1 MKKETI
7 LIVDDD
13 PKVVRLVTNILE
25 AVGYR
30 VIFSGDGQTALET
43 VGLENPDLILLDIV
57 LPRLDGFEVCRQL
70 RTFSSQPVIM
80 LTSKAQEADKIKG
93 FDLGADDY
101 LTKPFS
107 AKELMARIK
116 AVLKRCGGIR
126 EKEPQL
132 TAYGDLTIDPARRKV
147 KLKNQEVKLTPTEF
161 KLLNYLAG
169 HADKVIQHE
178 DLLSEIWGAEYR
190 NDIDYLRTYIKN
202 LRHKI
207 GDDSTHPRYIKTIS
221 GVGYT
226 FTPVGASG
234 S

>member
-1 MKKETI
+1 MKKDTI

-13 PKVVRLVTNILE
+13 PKVVRLVSNILE

-30 VIFSGDGQTALET
+30 VIFATDGQTALET
-43 VGLENPDLILLDIV
+43 VSLENPDLILLDIM
-57 LPRLDGFEVCRQL
+57 LPQLDGFEVCREI
-70 RTFSSQPVIM
+70 RTFSSLPVIM

-116 AVLKRCGGIR
+116 AVLKRCGSHR
-126 EKEPQL
+126 EKEPQHHS
-132 TAYGDLTIDPARRKV
+132 YGDLKIDPARRKV
-147 KLKNQEVKLTPTEF
+147 SLKNQEVKLTPTEF
-161 KLLNYLAG
+161 KLLQYLANQ
-169 HADKVIQHE
+169 ADKVVQHE
-178 DLLSEIWGAEYR
+178 ELLSEIWGSEYR

-207 GDDSTHPRYIKTIS
+207 GDDSTNPRYIKTIS

-226 FTPVGASG
+226 FSVADSR
-234 S
+234 